1 MDNYISF
8 GDFFKSRRLTLGLS
22 LRQFCLEHKL
32 DPGNISRLERGL
44 MPPPSSREILEKYA
58 SYLKIAKNS
67 NDWYTFFD
75 LAAASAGRIPD
86 DVMKDEELVKKLPI
100 IFRTFRGKQPTAA
113 ELDELAEL
121 VRRSG

>member
-1 MDNYISF
+1 MNNYNSF
-8 GDFFKSRRLTLGLS
+8 GEFFKNRRLALGLS

-58 SYLKIAKNS
+58 SYLNIAKSS

-75 LAAASAGRIPD
+75 LAAASVGRIPD
-86 DVMKDEELVKKLPI
+86 DFMKDEELVKKLPI
-100 IFRTFRGKQPTAA
+100 IFRTLRGKQPTAA

-121 VRRSG
+121 VRRNG